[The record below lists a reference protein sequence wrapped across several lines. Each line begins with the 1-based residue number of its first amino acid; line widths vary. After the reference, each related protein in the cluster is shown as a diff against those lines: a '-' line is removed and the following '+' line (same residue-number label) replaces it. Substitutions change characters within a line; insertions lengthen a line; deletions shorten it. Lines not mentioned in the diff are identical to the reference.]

1 MKKIKSLGIA
11 CSVVVAA
18 VLMHSC
24 EKQADDL
31 GGTEVTSG
39 LKSATTGKM
48 SYIVTLNDLELN
60 AELAAT
66 EGYATKKDK
75 VSAAAAKL
83 LKKLDV
89 TDGELEHV
97 YVSAMKGFAV
107 KLPPG
112 QLKKLEGDPS
122 ISRIEKDQVI
132 SLSPIVVKVKPG
144 TDTPSDPSQDIP
156 WGIARVNGGVD
167 ATGKTVWVID
177 TGVDFDHP
185 DINVDSSRA
194 ANFTSDRDGDDL
206 NGHGTHVAGTIAALD
221 NEIGVVGVAAGA
233 TVVPVKVLNRRG
245 SGTTSGVI
253 AGIDYV
259 AANAATGD
267 VANMSL
273 GGGVSTSL
281 DEAVIAAAASGVKFA
296 LAAGNESDD
305 ANNHSPARA
314 NHPNI
319 FTVSAMDSNDVFA
332 YFSNY
337 GNPPIEYCEPGVS
350 IYSTYKGG
358 GYATLSGTSMASPH
372 MAGLLL
378 LGAVHTDGYVS
389 GDPDGDA
396 DPIGVN

>member
-1 MKKIKSLGIA
+1 MKNLKRLGLVCGVLA
-11 CSVVVAA
+11 CAA
-18 VLMHSC
+18 VMYSC
-24 EKQADDL
+24 EKSADDVNSVE
-31 GGTEVTSG
+31 TEAS
-39 LKSATTGKM
+39 LKSAAPGKT

-60 AELAAT
+60 AQLAST
-66 EGYATKKDK
+66 LGYGKKKDK
-75 VSAAAAKL
+75 VSEAVEKL

-89 TDGELEHV
+89 TDGEIEYV
-97 YVSAMKGFAV
+97 YASALKGFAV

-112 QLKKLEGDPS
+112 QVKKLEGDPS
-122 ISRIEKDQVI
+122 IARIEEDQVI
-132 SLSPIVVKVKPG
+132 ALSPIVVKVKPG
-144 TDTPSDPSQDIP
+144 TDSSGDPAQTIP
-156 WGIARVNGGVD
+156 WGITRVNGGV
-167 ATGKTVWVID
+167 AAAGKTVWIID

-185 DINVDSSRA
+185 DLNVDETRA

-259 AANAATGD
+259 DANAANGD

-281 DEAVIAAAASGVKFA
+281 DDAVVAASATVKFA

-314 NHPNI
+314 NGANI
-319 FTVSAMDSNDVFA
+319 YTVSAMDSSDEFA

-337 GNPPIEYCEPGVS
+337 GNPPIDYCEPGVS
-350 IYSTYKGG
+350 IYSTYKDG

-372 MAGLLL
+372 MCWVL
-378 LGAVHTDGYVS
+378 
-389 GDPDGDA
+389 
-396 DPIGVN
+396 